1 MHLMLYGDISGPFE
15 DVSMTKM
22 LMLMLMMATKM
33 MVILPMMVVEVT
45 MTI

>member
-1 MHLMLYGDISGPFE
+1 MHLMLYGDILAPFE